1 MRQNELIYGID
12 IQDENGNN
20 VGKSRVAA
28 AKGISQVSNVYA
40 LCEMFS
46 NTVQST
52 KDFMITLDCYSKY
65 NE

>member
-40 LCEMFS
+40 FCEMFS

-52 KDFMITLDCYSKY
+52 KDFMITLDCYLKY